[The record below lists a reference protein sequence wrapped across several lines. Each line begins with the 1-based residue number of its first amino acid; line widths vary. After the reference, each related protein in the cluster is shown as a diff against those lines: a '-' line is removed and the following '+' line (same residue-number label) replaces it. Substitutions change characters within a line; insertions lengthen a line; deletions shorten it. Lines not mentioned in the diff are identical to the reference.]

1 MNDRITKAR
10 ALRRAVQLWC
20 GTLSDESVMLEV
32 AALYP
37 LWRDKT
43 AYRAGAVVRCGLD
56 ENGEPRLW
64 RVLQDHTSQA
74 GWEPENAPSLFRRVG
89 MDGELPLW
97 TQPLG
102 ASDAYEQGDRVS
114 HLGRVWVSVCGGNV
128 WEPGVYGW
136 ESGEDA

>member
-1 MNDRITKAR
+1 
-10 ALRRAVQLWC
+10 
-20 GTLSDESVMLEV
+20 
-32 AALYP
+32 
-37 LWRDKT
+37 
-43 AYRAGAVVRCGLD
+43 
-56 ENGEPRLW
+56 
-64 RVLQDHTSQA
+64 
-74 GWEPENAPSLFRRVG
+74 